1 MTDTAAARST
11 DLGPLL
17 RPASIAII
25 GASANDQVISGIP
38 QAVLAQHGYTGA
50 VYPVNPRYS
59 RIADLDCYPDIIAV
73 PGPVDVALVVVNAS
87 RVVEVLEGCGRA
99 GVRFVVII
107 SSGFAEQFDGAARE
121 VALRE
126 VCLH

>member
-1 MTDTAAARST
+1 
-11 DLGPLL
+11 
-17 RPASIAII
+17 
-25 GASANDQVISGIP
+25 VISGIP

-50 VYPVNPRYS
+50 VYPVNPRYT
-59 RIADLDCYPDIIAV
+59 RIADLDCYPDISAV

-107 SSGFAEQFDGAARE
+107 SSGFAEQFRRRGARGGRCGRSACATRGCGCSGRTPK
-121 VALRE
+121 A
-126 VCLH
+126 